1 MGNSGANRL
10 ELAPAE
16 TGLSTKAGPGRP
28 RSKSRESSAKSAALV
43 DDVFVRHH
51 VEDLIK
57 CVESDRQRKKS
68 IFGGAV
74 NHPLLTLVITT
85 IPLIISG
92 MILLNDS
99 RTRLLK
105 EFTEQK
111 RFYDQN
117 ISSLSKDLLSR
128 TERAALLR
136 YALNGGLGTCTEIGV
151 REHYNECQRQLHDLI
166 YERKKNYD
174 ASYLAWNTNYSDY
187 LFNIAQIF
195 TIAQMADR
203 KQPESYS
210 QLKDIISNLTTSTL
224 KQMDACLSDLY
235 KEYQRSSGTL
245 PVAEGVNCARFD
257 TDKNK
262 VRSCGVVLA
271 EKLHSIVTVVFNT
284 LEKDEVKRV
293 NRATVLAASLKF
305 QAGHEPSNSSDQPIG
320 GSNAFGQINDAC
332 QPQPIPDPIIKADA
346 QP

>member
-1 MGNSGANRL
+1 
-10 ELAPAE
+10 
-16 TGLSTKAGPGRP
+16 
-28 RSKSRESSAKSAALV
+28 
-43 DDVFVRHH
+43 
-51 VEDLIK
+51 
-57 CVESDRQRKKS
+57 
-68 IFGGAV
+68 
-74 NHPLLTLVITT
+74 
-85 IPLIISG
+85 

-111 RFYDQN
+111 LFYDQN

-151 REHYNECQRQLHDLI
+151 REHYDECQRQLHDLI

-174 ASYLAWNTNYSDY
+174 ASYLSWNTNYSDY

-224 KQMDACLSDLY
+224 KRMDSCLSYLY
-235 KEYQRSSGTL
+235 KEYQRSGTL
-245 PVAEGVNCARFD
+245 PVAEGNEVNCAGFD

-262 VRSCGVVLA
+262 VRTCGVVLA

-284 LEKDEVKRV
+284 LEKNPQFGSNEAKPV

-320 GSNAFGQINDAC
+320 GSDAFGQINDAC
-332 QPQPIPDPIIKADA
+332 QPQSIPDPMIKADA